1 MIPQIWMNLLA
12 AALIG
17 GVFFLSGS
25 RLKVFSLLYIVIAG
39 GAAAVSFFW
48 GDPGHNIEEVIL
60 LGIGYLL
67 LFIGLIL
74 AGAMIQRSI
83 TLHAI
88 SSIAR
93 NEDPRPVIQEGINA
107 RIEEAYRLNFVN
119 NSENRLYLNRQGKVL
134 GVMAGIAY
142 SLFRLK

>member
-1 MIPQIWMNLLA
+1 MTTHIFLNLLA
-12 AALIG
+12 LALIG

-25 RLKVFSLLYIVIAG
+25 RLKVFSLYYVVIAG
-39 GAAAVSFFW
+39 GAVLVSFFW
-48 GDPGHNIEEVIL
+48 SDPDNSSEEVIL
-60 LGIGYLL
+60 LGVGYLL

-83 TLHAI
+83 TLHAV

-93 NEDPRPVIQEGINA
+93 NEDPRPVIQGGINA
-107 RIEEAYRLNFVN
+107 RIEEACRLKFVRKT
-119 NSENRLYLNRQGKVL
+119 ENRLYLNRFGNIL
-134 GVMAGIAY
+134 GVLAGMAY